1 MSVYLQSPRGAIGRA
16 RSASAL
22 PDAELKRQQAIERR
36 QKRDELARK
45 IAAAQ
50 PLRPRGSR

>member
-45 IAAAQ
+45 IAAAK